1 MKKIIHN
8 PNNLKKEEIQEEKK
22 KSRIILI
29 NKNKMILI
37 RYANTIM
44 LPGGKKERKETSEE
58 ALIRELKEE
67 LGIEFKKNVL
77 TPIVSIDHFQKD
89 YPLRK
94 EIARINREVTTDYYY
109 LETDQELVFNIDNL
123 SRNEKNNDFEILSID
138 LKNILSYIKNYS
150 SENPR
155 AKYFQEDL
163 LLVLKY
169 YFETR
174 KKLIDLHTHSIY
186 SDGELSPEEL
196 IKLAKEK
203 NIGTIALTDHDTI
216 AGNLYLQKHGFFID
230 KEIRVIPGIELSAKV
245 PKGRMHI
252 LGYNIDLFNPALNN
266 KMKELQN
273 NSLNSVLSILEQIKR
288 DYGIIFT
295 YDEIKE
301 LINAP
306 HNLGR
311 PDIAKLCIKNGYAK
325 TVKEAFDLYLVDAYQ
340 KTRKDNKGLSFKECL
355 KLILDSGGIPVLAHP
370 YSLELNEKELLIL
383 IKEMISNGLQGIEEY
398 HSHHTQEQI
407 KLYLEIAKK
416 YNLLISG
423 GTDYH
428 GKIVKPDIELGTGHN
443 NNIQIRSLSLL
454 NHLNNKR

>member
-1 MKKIIHN
+1 MKKITYN
-8 PNNLKKEEIQEEKK
+8 PNNLKKEEIQEQKN

-29 NKNKMILI
+29 NKRKIILLK
-37 RYANTIM
+37 YANTIM
-44 LPGGKKERKETSEE
+44 LPGGKKEGKETPEE

-77 TPIVSIDHFQKD
+77 TPLVSIDLFQKD
-89 YPLRK
+89 YPPVK
-94 EIARINREVTTDYYY
+94 GTSKINRQITTDYYY
-109 LETDQELVFNIDNL
+109 LETNQELVFNTDNL
-123 SRNEKNNDFEILSID
+123 SNNEKNNTFEILSID
-138 LKNILSYIKNYS
+138 LENILDYIKNYS

-155 AKYFQEDL
+155 TKYFQEEL

-169 YFETR
+169 YFKT
-174 KKLIDLHTHSIY
+174 KKQLIDLHTHSIY

-196 IKLAKEK
+196 IELAKER
-203 NIGTIALTDHDTI
+203 NIKTIALTDHDTI
-216 AGNLYLQKHGFFID
+216 TGNLYLQEHGFFED
-230 KEIRVIPGIELSAKV
+230 KEIQIIPGIELSAKV

-252 LGYNIDLFNPALNN
+252 LGYNIDLNNPALNS

-325 TVKEAFDLYLVDAYQ
+325 TVQEAFDLYLVEAYQ

-355 KLILDSGGIPVLAHP
+355 KLILDSDGIPVLAHP
-370 YSLELNEKELLIL
+370 YSLELSEKELLIL
-383 IKEMISNGLQGIEEY
+383 IKEMISNGLQGIEVY
-398 HSHHTQEQI
+398 HSHHTEEQT
-407 KLYLEIAKK
+407 KLYLEIAQQ
-416 YNLLISG
+416 YHLLISG

-454 NHLNNKR
+454 NHINKHR